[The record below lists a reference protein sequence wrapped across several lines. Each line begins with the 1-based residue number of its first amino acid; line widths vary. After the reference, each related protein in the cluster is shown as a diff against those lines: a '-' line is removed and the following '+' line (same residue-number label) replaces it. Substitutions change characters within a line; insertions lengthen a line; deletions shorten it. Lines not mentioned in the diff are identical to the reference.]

1 MNIRYIYL
9 FVLALGFFACDE
21 DDNILPE
28 EVILPELTAGSAD
41 FSNYVAVGASFT
53 AGFTDGGLFKASQ
66 ENSFPNILSKEFT
79 KAGGGTFT
87 QPLMSDNTGGILVG
101 GDVAR
106 GYRLTFNSA
115 IPGPQPLDAFLTG
128 LGAPVP
134 PITTEAGI
142 SIGSDFNNFGIPGA
156 KSWHLVA
163 PGYAGLNPYYARIA
177 SAPTATVLADA
188 MAQNPTF
195 FTLSEIGGNDVLG
208 YATSGGD
215 GSNLITP
222 SAGAPGVGFDE
233 TFNTLVTTLTSGGA
247 KGAVT
252 NVPYIT
258 DLPHFTRVPHNPL
271 DPTNPDFGPQIP
283 TLNGIFGQLNL
294 VYAALNAPERSI
306 VFSTTE
312 TSAVVIR
319 DETLTDIS
327 TDITFILNNS
337 PTFPAFVQSF
347 GLPPQA
353 APLVANLLGTTYG
366 QTRQATENDLFVLP
380 SSAIIGTV
388 NADNVQALVLQG
400 LPLELAGQFSA
411 EGISLPLAD
420 KWVLLPSEQLEIK
433 TATDAYNVT
442 IAAVASSND
451 NIALV
456 DLNAILTEVSSMGIN
471 FDGFNLTADLVTGGA
486 VGLDGIHLTARGYA
500 LMANKFLEAIDSAFG
515 SNFIESGNIAK
526 ANDYPTNYSP
536 TLQ

>member
-41 FSNYVAVGASFT
+41 FSNYIAVGASFT

-66 ENSFPNILSKEFT
+66 ENSFPNILSKQFA

-87 QPLMSDNTGGILVG
+87 QPLMNDNTGGILVG
-101 GDVAR
+101 GNVIR
-106 GYRLTFNSA
+106 GYRLTFNSD
-115 IPGPQPLDAFLTG
+115 IPGPQSLDAFLTG

-134 PITTEAGI
+134 PITTEAGV

-163 PGYAGLNPYYARIA
+163 PGYAGLNPFYARIA
-177 SAPTATVLADA
+177 SAPTATVLTDA

-215 GSNLITP
+215 GSNLITD
-222 SAGAPGVGFDE
+222 SA
-233 TFNTLVTTLTSGGA
+233 TFNDALNALITGLTSGGA
-247 KGAVT
+247 KGVVT
-252 NVPYIT
+252 NVPFIT
-258 DLPHFTRVPHNPL
+258 DLPHFTTVPHNPIPL
-271 DPTNPDFGPQIP
+271 D
-283 TLNGIFGQLNL
+283 
-294 VYAALNAPERSI
+294 
-306 VFSTTE
+306 TE
-312 TSAVVIR
+312 TAAFLNSAAAYGAYNAGIQGAFAFLVANTPLTQELADIEIAKRTITFEASENNAVVIM
-319 DETLTDIS
+319 DESLTDL
-327 TDITFILNNS
+327 TGLNED
-337 PTFPAFVQSF
+337 
-347 GLPPQA
+347 
-353 APLVANLLGTTYG
+353 LVSM
-366 QTRQATENDLFVLP
+366 RQATAEDLFVLP
-380 SSAIIGTV
+380 ASSFIGTEGVLGV
-388 NADNVQALVLQG
+388 NGVAV
-400 LPLELAGQFSA
+400 
-411 EGISLPLAD
+411 PLAD
-420 KWVLLPSEQLEIK
+420 KWVLIPEEQEEIK
-433 TATDAYNVT
+433 EATDAYNTT
-442 IAAVASSND
+442 IAAVANAND
-451 NIALV
+451 AIALV
-456 DLNAILTEVSSMGIN
+456 DLNAILSETASTGID
-471 FDGFNLTADLVTGGA
+471 FDGFNLNADLVTGGA

-500 LMANKFLEAIDSAFG
+500 YLANKFLEAIDTAFG